1 MSQKYDLNVTLL
13 LIQLLSQLTPKTKQ
27 HSEECCFSGGP
38 DGTYYYGIYGLSYFI
53 LII

>member
-38 DGTYYYGIYGLSYFI
+38 DGTRTRDPVRDRHVF
-53 LII
+53 